1 MTSQETA
8 LVLRHKRTGTS
19 AENCD
24 FRLDV
29 LNVIVVGLEIDLRV
43 PLVFGVEAGASRR
56 FILVHV

>member
-8 LVLRHKRTGTS
+8 LILRHKRTGTS

-29 LNVIVVGLEIDLRV
+29 LNVIVVGFEIDLSA
-43 PLVFGVEAGASRR
+43 PLVFGVGASASRKC
-56 FILVHV
+56 FIVHV

>member
-8 LVLRHKRTGTS
+8 FVLRHKWTGTS

-24 FRLDV
+24 FSLDV
-29 LNVIVVGLEIDLRV
+29 LNVIVVGFEIDLRV
-43 PLVFGVEAGASRR
+43 LLVFGAEAGASRK